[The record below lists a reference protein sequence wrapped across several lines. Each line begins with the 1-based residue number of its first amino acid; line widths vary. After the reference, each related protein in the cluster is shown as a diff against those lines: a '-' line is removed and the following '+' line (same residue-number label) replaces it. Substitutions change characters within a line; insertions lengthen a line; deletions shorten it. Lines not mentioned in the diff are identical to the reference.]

1 MVERRQ
7 SGRIAA
13 KTPCVLSVNGRQ
25 VSAQLDNLSEHGALF
40 TIKAGGSEAVSNGDL
55 GFDASFVLSSVTPAR
70 KYIGEI
76 IRLYFKD
83 GAAHIG
89 LRFWKKYTE
98 LPKP

>member
-7 SGRIAA
+7 SDRVLA
-13 KTPCVLSVNGRQ
+13 KTPCVLLVNGRE
-25 VSAQLDNLSEHGALF
+25 VSARMENISVHGALF
-40 TIKAGGSEAVSNGDL
+40 TIEAGAGETVSNNDL
-55 GFDASFVLSSVTPAR
+55 GYDASFVLTSVTPAR

-83 GAAHIG
+83 GNAHIA

-98 LPKP
+98 VS